1 MNLKM
6 EHLVDSWKTKH
17 GLFQSLNPF
26 TFEIVACELLYFMMI
41 RYDAT
46 RVQNDPN
53 DDGISKIL
61 RSIPANKLKVL
72 FLFLFQNPKH
82 RKLESSDFWIFVFF
96 CFFTKPLDDAPLPSG
111 LHTKIAWLRKLRDI
125 IAEELKYAVRELAV
139 LDVDVEESGDFGD
152 DEIEDIDEDEMSE
165 MKKEIQKSKDSAA
178 ARQSV
183 AQVAMRRAQLHKVN
197 TMLDLLTGK

>member
-1 MNLKM
+1 M
-6 EHLVDSWKTKH
+6 
-17 GLFQSLNPF
+17 
-26 TFEIVACELLYFMMI
+26 
-41 RYDAT
+41 
-46 RVQNDPN
+46 
-53 DDGISKIL
+53 
-61 RSIPANKLKVL
+61 
-72 FLFLFQNPKH
+72 
-82 RKLESSDFWIFVFF
+82 
-96 CFFTKPLDDAPLPSG
+96 DDAPLPSG